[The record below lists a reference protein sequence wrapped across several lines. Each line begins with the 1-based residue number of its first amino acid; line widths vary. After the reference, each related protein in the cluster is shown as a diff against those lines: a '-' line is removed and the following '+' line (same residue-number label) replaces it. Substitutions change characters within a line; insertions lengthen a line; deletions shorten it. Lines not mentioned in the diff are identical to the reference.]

1 MHKVDEKL
9 LEDETTSAAD
19 LKRAEQH
26 SKTVSWMRRNE
37 YISTENTRFQ
47 PKQYDAPEAKYSIV
61 FVHILTL
68 SLFDLKLIT
77 ESATQFDAKLPR
89 STSTRIVKVKSTPL
103 KKGSEQPRLP

>member
-1 MHKVDEKL
+1 MFRDLVLIWFLKLKAVMHRVDEKL

-47 PKQYDAPEAKYSIV
+47 PKQYDAPEAK
-61 FVHILTL
+61 
-68 SLFDLKLIT
+68 
-77 ESATQFDAKLPR
+77 
-89 STSTRIVKVKSTPL
+89 
-103 KKGSEQPRLP
+103 